1 MGGKKNK
8 LSMTNNDDLILI
20 LRLYDGLRSSIRNN
34 DWNPTGVP
42 AIYKLIETLSRS
54 NIKFKIYFYLLDQD
68 YRFHKNEELFINQ
81 LNLNVKILTSPI
93 KSKLIFGKIKTIV
106 DLFYFSLIS
115 LYIASKNKPKLIY
128 TDRGNILGACLISKF
143 VNVDIIVRLLG
154 ITTDFYNFMKS
165 GTILSKIFKYAY
177 KSNFNTIISTQ
188 DGSSINTFLDEFINC
203 NTKTYLKINGI
214 NKKKFASLKNNKKLI
229 IFAVGRIEEKKGID
243 VLINTTSM
251 LPKMVRENI
260 KINIIGDGSK
270 IKKMQT
276 LCNRKKVDNIINFFG
291 PIKHEKIN
299 DYLLKGDLY
308 ISLNNYG
315 QLSNSNLDAIG
326 SGLCLIF
333 SETKRENDSILKKM
347 GLTEERVFWIKQ
359 DSSEKHLSK
368 IITYLVK
375 NKNKITQYKKF
386 SRKIAFN
393 IPLMS
398 DRMMW
403 EKNLIK
409 KHLKRS

>member
-1 MGGKKNK
+1 MGSKKNK
-8 LSMTNNDDLILI
+8 LSMTNNVDLILI

-54 NIKFKIYFYLLDQD
+54 KIKFKIYFYLSDQD

-106 DLFYFSLIS
+106 DLFYFSVIS

-154 ITTDFYNFMKS
+154 ITNDFYNFMKS

-188 DGSSINTFLDEFINC
+188 DGSSINTFLDEFVNY
-203 NTKTYLKINGI
+203 NTKTYLKLNGI
-214 NKKKFASLKNNKKLI
+214 NKKIFASLKNNKKLI

-270 IKKMQT
+270 IEKCSHYVIEKK
-276 LCNRKKVDNIINFFG
+276 
-291 PIKHEKIN
+291 
-299 DYLLKGDLY
+299 
-308 ISLNNYG
+308 
-315 QLSNSNLDAIG
+315 
-326 SGLCLIF
+326 
-333 SETKRENDSILKKM
+333 SI
-347 GLTEERVFWIKQ
+347 T
-359 DSSEKHLSK
+359 
-368 IITYLVK
+368 
-375 NKNKITQYKKF
+375 
-386 SRKIAFN
+386 
-393 IPLMS
+393 
-398 DRMMW
+398 
-403 EKNLIK
+403 
-409 KHLKRS
+409 